1 MARQAQGWR
10 CFHQEEVTKVKR
22 FTTDSAVTNFAD
34 SAFGDGFGLGLGL
47 VFCGAFAAS
56 QEMKCLIT
64 SFAFKTRVVICT

>member
-22 FTTDSAVTNFAD
+22 FTTDNAVTNFAD

-47 VFCGAFAAS
+47 VFCGAAV
-56 QEMKCLIT
+56 LL
-64 SFAFKTRVVICT
+64 